1 MAPLMV
7 PKWCHEPET
16 VRREP
21 PPPARGRRRGR
32 RGSGPGARGAACRS
46 AGGGDPAHLAG
57 RAGGGGRGDHHR
69 ARAGLGR
76 AAPARARPRV
86 RGHATAGRP
95 VRRGP
100 GRRRRR
106 PDARRSRGGRGH
118 RVADQP
124 APARPPQGPDRAGS
138 RERRAVGQRLARASG
153 RRRAGTK
160 RAAPSTRTT
169 RLQGRPA
176 LHRLGALANTQELH
190 MPTFDTPEPI
200 SVTVELGVGDL
211 RIVASDRTDT
221 QVEVRPSDAAKKA
234 DVAAA
239 EQTRVE
245 YTGGRLLI
253 KAPKNWRQYTFR
265 GGGESIDVQVE
276 LPAGSHLRGETGVA
290 ALRCSGRL
298 GECRYKTGVGD
309 IRLDQAGA
317 VQLRTGVGD
326 IIVEGADGDAELTT
340 GSGSL
345 RIDRVGGAA
354 VVKNSNGDTWI
365 GEVAGDLRV
374 NAGNGRISV
383 EQARETVAAKS
394 ANGDVR
400 LGEVAHGTVLAQT
413 AFGKVEIGIRDGVA
427 AWLDLNTRFGNVN
440 NDLDATGRPD
450 QGEDAVEVRA
460 RTAFGDITV
469 HRSLAHETGKE
480 EA

>member
-1 MAPLMV
+1 
-7 PKWCHEPET
+7 
-16 VRREP
+16 
-21 PPPARGRRRGR
+21 
-32 RGSGPGARGAACRS
+32 
-46 AGGGDPAHLAG
+46 
-57 RAGGGGRGDHHR
+57 
-69 ARAGLGR
+69 
-76 AAPARARPRV
+76 
-86 RGHATAGRP
+86 
-95 VRRGP
+95 
-100 GRRRRR
+100 
-106 PDARRSRGGRGH
+106 
-118 RVADQP
+118 
-124 APARPPQGPDRAGS
+124 
-138 RERRAVGQRLARASG
+138 
-153 RRRAGTK
+153 
-160 RAAPSTRTT
+160 
-169 RLQGRPA
+169 
-176 LHRLGALANTQELH
+176 
-190 MPTFDTPEPI
+190 
-200 SVTVELGVGDL
+200 
-211 RIVASDRTDT
+211 VASDRTDT
-221 QVEVRPSDAAKKA
+221 MVEVRPSDAAKKA
-234 DVAAA
+234 DVTAA

-245 YTGGRLLI
+245 YAGGRLLI
-253 KAPKNWRQYTFR
+253 KAPRGWRQYTFR

-276 LPAGSHLRGETGVA
+276 LPAGSNLQGETGVA

-326 IIVEGADGDAELTT
+326 ITVEGADGDAELTT

-383 EQARETVAAKS
+383 DQARETVAAKS

-400 LGEVAHGTVLAQT
+400 LGEVGHGSVLAQT
-413 AFGKVEIGIRDGVA
+413 GFGKVEIGIRDGVA

-440 NDLDATGRPD
+440 NDLDAAGRPGQD
-450 QGEDAVEVRA
+450 EDAVEVRA

-469 HRSLAHETGKE
+469 HRSLAHDTGTE